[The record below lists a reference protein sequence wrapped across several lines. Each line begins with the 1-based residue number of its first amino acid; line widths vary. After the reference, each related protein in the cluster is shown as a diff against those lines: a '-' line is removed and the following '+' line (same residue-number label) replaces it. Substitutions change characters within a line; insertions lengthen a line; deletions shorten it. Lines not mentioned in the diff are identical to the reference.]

1 MISTQTPAIK
11 VTGLRASYQG
21 VPALQDVSFAVRP
34 ATMTAIVGPNGAG
47 KSTLV
52 KTMLDL
58 MAADGGAVTFLT
70 KPIGQVRQDVAY
82 VPQRSSVDWT
92 FPISVFGTA
101 LQGTYPR
108 LGLLRR
114 PTQTDRE
121 LARKSLRTVGLEHLA
136 ERQVGQ
142 LSSGQQQR
150 MFLARALAQQARVII
165 LDEPFVGVDATSEE
179 LIVKVLHDL
188 RDQGTT
194 IMVVHHDLTTAGHYY
209 DSALLINRSVLA
221 HGPVSEVLTQELLNR
236 AYHPELSLGTD
247 T

>member
-21 VPALQDVSFAVRP
+21 VPALQDVSFAVPP